1 MGVLQDILRTLSLPE
16 FYFAMFRSATPVLL
30 TTLGAMVAS
39 RAGTN
44 NIALEGTMLISA
56 FVGVVVGLFAKKISL
71 EEGNFGKKEVITF
84 AIANVAANVVAW
96 LGIAPVLDILIYAEP
111 ASKVFAQGALAAVAN
126 SLTAVIVG
134 AVLAAAYAK
143 TIAKKGSLD
152 KE

>member
-1 MGVLQDILRTLSLPE
+1 MSNLILQST
-16 FYFAMFRSATPVLL
+16 
-30 TTLGAMVAS
+30 
-39 RAGTN
+39 
-44 NIALEGTMLISA
+44 
-56 FVGVVVGLFAKKISL
+56 VGLFSKKIAI
-71 EEGNFGKKEVITF
+71 EEGTFGKKEVITF
-84 AIANVAANVVAW
+84 AIANVVANVVAW

-134 AVLAAAYAK
+134 ALLAAAYAK